1 MFIFFLKS
9 TFQILIFNTLSFL
22 LFSEIRLHASLQ
34 IFYCIKF
41 SILSKVHFSVLQLL
55 MLQKQQEYLEQQKA
69 LEEQQAMEKQKE
81 EQERIDQIKNKKKDE
96 ESKLNVVAVQ
106 VGHYNLL
113 GQNA

>member
-1 MFIFFLKS
+1 MHFF
-9 TFQILIFNTLSFL
+9 
-22 LFSEIRLHASLQ
+22 
-34 IFYCIKF
+34 
-41 SILSKVHFSVLQLL
+41 VLQLL

-96 ESKLNVVAVQ
+96 ESKLNAVDVQ
-106 VGHYNLL
+106 VGHCNLL